1 MLQNPNLSD
10 SSLLDP
16 LDILLDAGLVR
27 LLLSSVVE
35 SDVGRWDGTAGS
47 GLDLSLEL
55 PATDLPLSA
64 IGVPDPK
71 GPEGD
76 VDEAW
81 DEEEERNSSVEPV
94 TDGTLHGG
102 ETSTTR
108 DTHDKETGGS
118 SGVST
123 KTGGT
128 ENEDDWVHDAHT
140 VEDEH
145 EADDRGEAL
154 DGSDQ
159 DEEDRAEDGVGEEE
173 DWGRDEGEQGG
184 TDESSDG
191 EDDQGIR

>member
-35 SDVGRWDGTAGS
+35 SNVGRWDSTAGS

-140 VEDEH
+140 VETSMRQTI
-145 EADDRGEAL
+145 EAKPLMDPTKMRRIVQKMAWAKRRTGAEMKESKAVPMN
-154 DGSDQ
+154 
-159 DEEDRAEDGVGEEE
+159 RATVKM
-173 DWGRDEGEQGG
+173 
-184 TDESSDG
+184 
-191 EDDQGIR
+191 IKA